1 LTDIVSKEKRSAM
14 MAGIHSGDTKPE
26 VRVRKELFAA
36 GYRYRLHR
44 RDLPG
49 TPDIVMPGKRIAVFV
64 NGCFW
69 HGHVGCRLAAMPS
82 TRTEFW
88 QDKFDR
94 NRERDRVAISA
105 LLALRWRVLT
115 VWECFVRKTLTG
127 SALRSSL
134 VSWIEGQASSGELSL
149 AGAQSRKAL

>member
-1 LTDIVSKEKRSAM
+1 MVSREKRSAM
-14 MAGIHSGDTKPE
+14 MADIRASDTKSE
-26 VRVRKELFAA
+26 MRVRKELFAA

-49 TPDIVMPGKRIAVFV
+49 TPDIVMPGKGIAVFV

-82 TRTEFW
+82 TRTKFW
-88 QDKFDR
+88 EDKFER
-94 NRERDRVAISA
+94 NRERDRAAISA
-105 LLALRWRVLT
+105 LLAQGWRVLT

-127 SALRSSL
+127 NTLRSSL
-134 VSWIEGQASSGELSL
+134 VSWIECQAMSGELSL
-149 AGAQSRKAL
+149 EGSDSRKARRS